1 MSLLSPEK
9 FFQYRQVVE
18 IDFEI
23 DFSVPKS
30 GTVISELVMDS
41 AGTSGEL
48 SVFVCFT
55 HLSIYLTLSRRFGH
69 SV

>member
-55 HLSIYLTLSRRFGH
+55 HL
-69 SV
+69 